1 MVVLLVLPLLQ
12 LQGDETN
19 VFVMSAVSDA
29 ESLICDV
36 EVEFQTDYGAV
47 AGDGWVAADDG
58 TYDDAVET
66 DEQVPSAEVVEL
78 AAFLAKQVV
87 ELEDL
92 FEVAVIADERE
103 SVVAVKIVVV
113 AAEAQVVKT
122 VLVVAWLPIVK
133 MKNAVLEP
141 EEGDAGLEFVARKHS
156 TPFKY

>member
-1 MVVLLVLPLLQ
+1 MLLVLPLLQ

-19 VFVMSAVSDA
+19 VFVMFAVSDA

-47 AGDGWVAADDG
+47 AGDGWMTADDE

-66 DEQVPSAEVVEL
+66 DEQAPSAEVVEL

-92 FEVAVIADERE
+92 FEVAVIAGERE
-103 SVVAVKIVVV
+103 SVVAV

-122 VLVVAWLPIVK
+122 VLVVAWLLIVK
-133 MKNAVLEP
+133 VMNAVLE
-141 EEGDAGLEFVARKHS
+141 
-156 TPFKY
+156 